1 MERRLETKNVGLK
14 LLLLFFHQ
22 KECPLLLKD
31 HMLGGNQEK
40 SGQKREGEK
49 LDLLASLESIAPG
62 LLK

>member
-1 MERRLETKNVGLK
+1 
-14 LLLLFFHQ
+14 
-22 KECPLLLKD
+22 
-31 HMLGGNQEK
+31 MLGGNQEK